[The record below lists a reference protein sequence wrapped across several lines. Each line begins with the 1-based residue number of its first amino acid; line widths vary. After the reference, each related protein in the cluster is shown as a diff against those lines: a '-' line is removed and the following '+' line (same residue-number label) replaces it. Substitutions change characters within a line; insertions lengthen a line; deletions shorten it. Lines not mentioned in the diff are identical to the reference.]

1 MDTEHDRPDPR
12 LAGLID
18 GLIDREPER
27 DLWPNVSARL
37 TPRHR
42 GRLVMRWPTALAA
55 GLALIAG
62 SAALTILLQG
72 RTLRVTPVQDSAGA
86 AGTAAVILPA
96 GFAQATGT
104 LQQAID
110 ELEQTLAATTES
122 LDPTTRD
129 RVREAIVTLDAAIA
143 DARQRALGAPTDLGA
158 ARYLT
163 RAMQRKLD
171 VLQSVA
177 TLTHR
182 S

>member
-1 MDTEHDRPDPR
+1 MATDRDRPDPR

-18 GLIDREPER
+18 GLVDCDPER
-27 DLWPNVSARL
+27 DLWPSVAARL
-37 TPRHR
+37 TPHHP

-55 GLALIAG
+55 GLALVAS
-62 SAALTILLQG
+62 SATLTILLQG
-72 RTLRVTPVQDSAGA
+72 RVARVVGDPVVTRPAS
-86 AGTAAVILPA
+86 VVLPA
-96 GFAQATGT
+96 EFVQATGT

-110 ELEQTLAATTES
+110 ELEQTLATTTES
-122 LDPTTRD
+122 LDPTTRE
-129 RVREAIVTLDAAIA
+129 RVRDAIVTLDAAID
-143 DARQRALGAPTDLGA
+143 DARQRALGAPTDIGA

-171 VLQSVA
+171 VLESVA

>member
-1 MDTEHDRPDPR
+1 MATELDRPDPR

-18 GLIDREPER
+18 DLVDRDPER
-27 DLWPNVSARL
+27 DLWPSVSARL
-37 TPRHR
+37 RPRHR
-42 GRLVMRWPTALAA
+42 GTLVMRWPTALAA
-55 GLALIAG
+55 GLALVAS

-72 RTLRVTPVQDSAGA
+72 RVARIAPVVGNQVVVGPATVA
-86 AGTAAVILPA
+86 LPA
-96 GFAQATGT
+96 GFAQASGT

-110 ELEQTLAATTES
+110 ELELALATTTAS
-122 LDPTTRD
+122 LDPTTRE
-129 RVREAIVTLDAAIA
+129 RVREAIVTLDAAID
-143 DARQRALGAPTDLGA
+143 DARQRALGAPTDVAA

-171 VLQSVA
+171 VLESVA